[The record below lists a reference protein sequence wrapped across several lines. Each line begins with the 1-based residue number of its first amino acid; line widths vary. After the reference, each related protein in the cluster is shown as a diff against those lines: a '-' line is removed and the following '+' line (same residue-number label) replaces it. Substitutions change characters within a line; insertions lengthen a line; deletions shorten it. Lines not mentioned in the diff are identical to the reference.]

1 MGPPLPLLLLA
12 PAAPVVP
19 EAVVGAC
26 IALGIG
32 VGMVVLEKEKAFF
45 ASPPKGP
52 LPIYR
57 PTNMSVDTEKCAHTL
72 REEARKEIGIDS
84 INHFNFGIVG
94 NSGTGKSALI
104 NALTQ
109 VRPGDPNYATE
120 GEAETTLEITS
131 YKLTNHAVVWDVPG
145 VGTAKTPPDT
155 YVTKNKLYA
164 FDVIVVCTADRFTE
178 GELRV
183 AAELKK
189 WKTPIVFVRTKTDI
203 ALDSKLGRLGTA
215 KRSDKIGN
223 AKREL
228 RSETEAAIRPQLIP
242 YDYGT
247 SQIFFVS
254 SWVLRAIQ
262 DPRDPS
268 HTWDEYD
275 EETLDE
281 LRKIKRL
288 RQFEMDEIS
297 LFMYIAKTASIR
309 RGGGAEN

>member
-19 EAVVGAC
+19 EIVMVVCVVLGTAAVVVQ
-26 IALGIG
+26 G
-32 VGMVVLEKEKAFF
+32 VKAFF

-94 NSGTGKSALI
+94 NSGTGKSSLI

-109 VRPGDPNYATE
+109 ARQGDPTYAKE
-120 GEAETTLEITS
+120 GETETTQEITS
-131 YKLTNHAVVWDVPG
+131 YKLTNHAVVWDLPG
-145 VGTAKTPPDT
+145 VGTAKTPPET

-183 AAELKK
+183 AAELKN
-189 WKTPIVFVRTKTDI
+189 
-203 ALDSKLGRLGTA
+203 G
-215 KRSDKIGN
+215 DKIGN